1 MKGIILAGGS
11 GTRMFPTTKI
21 ISKHLI
27 PIYDKPMIYYP
38 LSTLML
44 ANIKEI
50 LIISTSSD
58 MPMYIDLLGDG
69 SNLGLSIS
77 YEIQDKPN
85 GIAEAFLIGEKFIG
99 SDSVAL
105 ILGDNILYGKG
116 LSKMMID
123 AIQFVKNENKS
134 IIYGYSVKNPSRYGV
149 VEFDKDNNI
158 ISIEEKPKVP
168 KSNHAIIGLYFYNN
182 DVINYSKKIK
192 PSKRGEL
199 EITDINNLYIENNTI
214 KVNLLGRGFAWLDS
228 GTPNALLSA
237 SNFIQMI
244 EERQGLKI
252 SCIEEIAYRMKFIN
266 FREFKEL
273 VKNLP
278 KSEYKNYLESIN
290 EC

>member
-44 ANIKEI
+44 SGIREI
-50 LIISTSSD
+50 LIISTSND
-58 MPMYIDLLGDG
+58 LKMYEDLLGDG

-85 GIAEAFLIGEKFIG
+85 GIAEAFIIGEKFIG
-99 SDSVAL
+99 KDSVAL

-116 LSKMMID
+116 LSKMMKD
-123 AIQFVKNENKS
+123 AIEFVENEHKS
-134 IIYGYSVKNPSRYGV
+134 LIYGYSVKDPSRYGV
-149 VEFDKDNNI
+149 VEFDQDKNI
-158 ISIEEKPKVP
+158 ISIEEKPIKP
-168 KSNHAIIGLYFYNN
+168 KSNHAIIGLYFYTNE
-182 DVINYSKKIK
+182 VINYSKNIK
-192 PSKRGEL
+192 PSQRGEL
-199 EITDINNLYIENNTI
+199 EITDVNNIYIQNNNI

-252 SCIEEIAYRMKFIN
+252 SCIEEIAYRMNFIN
-266 FREFKEL
+266 YKKFKDL
-273 VKNLP
+273 VNDLP
-278 KSEYKNYLESIN
+278 ESEYKNYLESIK
-290 EC
+290 